1 MIFLDEL
8 KDLKIYRKQFI
19 LPMEDKNMKNGSVIF
34 LLTPNRLSSLNMM
47 AYPLAVNKNKAFQSY
62 YMEKNVNLI
71 INSGK
76 VSNVKKEAYEEP
88 EYYADYIEE
97 SSLTASQR
105 NDIPNNEFGL
115 PRKRKYPLHDEQH
128 VRSAIK
134 FFNYVDDKDEKELAR
149 NIKKAI
155 ERFDITDINIGKD
168 NRLSKYISESELEY
182 QDDIEEAM
190 LGYNTKKITASYLSK
205 HAKYLSKRGATGA
218 KRITNTVNKNLTVP
232 GPTINQ
238 PTTAQASKDN
248 KSEDTPVSE
257 VYLSNIPENCYIQ
270 FGDDII
276 LTEDAKND
284 SLLKQIFYAERIR
297 QDKELIEIYNII
309 KETNPTIKFAYTKLD
324 RYKGRNLYYDLSW
337 YNQFFFKN
345 NKHIALKGLNL
356 YTDLIDRLINANSL
370 SSFGY
375 TKKTVFIP
383 INDWES
389 NPDTKMWRYK
399 DGYNPI
405 SIIYQGLITNP
416 ARIVN
421 MFNGCEVIFLDN
433 HQRYFKVNFSNIKDY
448 KKFAMKF
455 KSIIDRLQN
464 NEDVD
469 DEDKDNEPSAT
480 DSKKVMVNNIIDKI
494 EQSQNIQIRKLVGDT
509 DSTNDKDLKDK
520 IDSDKTVTTKDDK
533 STDKKS
539 SKILS
544 QKDTDD
550 AIKSQE
556 AKELVDAINKAVSKS
571 TSEEDALDKLED
583 DRIKEII
590 MNLAAQEENN
600 TKISAARASRM
611 IQLQNDAMNKKI
623 NGRTLK
629 DMINSKDD
637 KDTEPLPKTSLTKV
651 SGINKEQWENLHYV
665 NFNRDYDVN
674 EDIVKIINKLSKV
687 SYPLAIRNIDM
698 KDNSTSEDVLDL
710 YTIEFEDFRGKRY
723 TVRFDVPKFLPDGK
737 YLMLRGNQKTIQNQM
752 QNMPIIKTD
761 NDTCQIISNYNKIFI
776 RRFGNSAGKS
786 NIFASK
792 VLKAI
797 NKYNG
802 KDIKIKYADCSRVS
816 DKYELP
822 IDYIDIGTI
831 VSKIETKNY
840 IFYFDQDEI
849 RKQNYNINFKEGI
862 PYGYAKNDNRVLY
875 ISSSIG
881 IFAKHFAFLMSL
893 ENPEFKELY
902 ESASPTIRS
911 TYSKCSILN
920 TEIPL
925 VVICAYAE
933 GLENTLKKANIAY
946 EIKEKIDKDTKGNDS
961 LDWIR
966 FKDGYVVYDLNYA
979 SSMLM
984 NGLKECDTMSYSL
997 EDINSKIMYTDFLDN
1012 FGGRLK
1018 ADGLD
1023 NFYDCMIDPITEK
1036 VLVKYGY
1043 PTDYVSILVYANA
1056 LLADNK
1062 FIKHTDVATKR
1073 LRKKE
1078 LIAVKVYK
1086 TLFNDAYVSYAN
1098 QIRHSRTVAQFTVKQ
1113 SAVIDKFLTDQTSSD
1128 NSIIN
1133 AINDVETCNEVTSKG
1148 ESGMNADR
1156 AYSLD
1161 KRTYDDS
1168 MINVLAMSTGF
1179 AGNVGITRQGTI
1191 DMNVESERGYI
1202 NTVGNDPE
1210 KMSTAKTLCIT
1221 EALSPFGTT
1230 CDDPFRT
1237 AMNFIQTAK
1246 HTMRA
1251 VNSDP
1256 LLVTNGSDEALAYLT
1271 SDTFSFKAKKNG
1283 TIKEFKEGKYI
1294 IVQYD
1299 DGTKDYINLTKT
1311 TQKNSDGGFYIP
1323 MQLFPIKG
1331 LKEGQKVK
1339 ANDIITYDDSSF
1351 SNNLGEN
1358 DNLAYN
1364 VGTLAKIAVV
1374 NTDEGFEDSALVTET
1389 MCEKMATKV
1398 TVKNDRVLPKDT
1410 NIFNLVKIGQHVE
1423 EGDTLLVYQTPY
1435 DEEDMNILLKNL
1447 VNDAEEISELGR
1459 IPIKSHVTG
1468 TVSDIKLYR
1477 TVELEELSDS
1487 LRKAFEDYERPIKAL
1502 KNKLDKEKILSSTLP
1517 ASYKLPATGKLKRAV
1532 DGVLI
1537 EIYVEV
1543 YDIMAVGDKLVYD
1556 RANKGILKDIIPADQ
1571 APYTEFRPNEEISG
1585 FANVSSFNNR
1595 MVSSPLKIGALNKL
1609 LIELDRSC
1617 KDILGIEYDDSK
1629 V

>member
-1 MIFLDEL
+1 MIFLDEI

-19 LPMEDKNMKNGSVIF
+19 LPMREGNNFKTGSVIF
-34 LLTPNRLSSLNMM
+34 LLTPNRLSSMNMM
-47 AYPLAVNKNKAFQSY
+47 RYPLAFNKKNAFQSY
-62 YMEKNVNLI
+62 YMERNVNLVI
-71 INSGK
+71 QSGK
-76 VSNVKKEAYEEP
+76 VIRVEEAYEEP

-97 SSLTASQR
+97 TTLTSAQR
-105 NDIPNNEFGL
+105 KDIPNKEFGL
-115 PRKRKYPLHDEQH
+115 PKKRKYPLHDEKH
-128 VRSAIK
+128 VLSAVK
-134 FFNYVDDKDEKELAR
+134 FFNYVDDKDEVELAE
-149 NIKKAI
+149 NIKKAMKK
-155 ERFDITDINIGKD
+155 FGITDISIGKD

-182 QDDIEEAM
+182 GEDIEEGM
-190 LGYNTKKITASYLSK
+190 LGYNKKKIDAAYLSK
-205 HAKYLSKRGATGA
+205 HAKYLSKRGATKANQLANSIEKDLEVKVPTVTPPSA
-218 KRITNTVNKNLTVP
+218 K
-232 GPTINQ
+232 
-238 PTTAQASKDN
+238 SSDN
-248 KSEDTPVSE
+248 NEESVSE
-257 VYLSNIPENCYIQ
+257 AYLYNLSESSYIK
-270 FGDDII
+270 FDDTVI
-276 LTEDAKND
+276 LMEDVKND
-284 SLLKQIFYAERIR
+284 SLLKQIFYAERMR
-297 QDKELIEIYNII
+297 QDKELIALYNSI
-309 KETNPTIKFAYTKLD
+309 KSEYPTIKYAYTKLN
-324 RYKGRNLYYDLSW
+324 RYKSKNLYYDLSW
-337 YNQFFFKN
+337 YNQLFFKN
-345 NKHIALKGLNL
+345 NRQKALRGLDL

-370 SSFGY
+370 SENGY

-383 INDWES
+383 IKDWEL
-389 NPDTKMWRYK
+389 NPNTKMWRYR

-405 SIIYQGLITNP
+405 SIIYQGMITNP
-416 ARIVN
+416 NRIVK
-421 MFNGCEVIFLDN
+421 MFKNCEVVFIDSN
-433 HQRYFKVNFSNIKDY
+433 RYFKVNFSDIKDY
-448 KKFAMKF
+448 KEFATKF
-455 KSIIDRLQN
+455 KNIIDRLQN

-469 DEDKDNEPSAT
+469 DDDKDDEPTAT

-494 EQSQNIQIRKLVGDT
+494 EKSQNIQIRKLVGDDNIT
-509 DSTNDKDLKDK
+509 TTTDKDIKNK
-520 IDSDKTVTTKDDK
+520 IDSEKSITSKD
-533 STDKKS
+533 SKS
-539 SKILS
+539 SDEKPTSKSLT
-544 QKDTDD
+544 QKDTND

-556 AKELVDAINKAVSKS
+556 AKELVDAINKAVDKS
-571 TSEEDALDKLED
+571 TSEDDALDKLED

-590 MNLAAQEENN
+590 MDLAAQEENN
-600 TKISAARASRM
+600 TNISAARASRM
-611 IQLQNDAMNKKI
+611 IQLQNDAMNNKI
-623 NGRTLK
+623 NGKTLK
-629 DMINSKDD
+629 DMIKDED
-637 KDTEPLPKTSLTKV
+637 KKEVAPLPKTSLTKV
-651 SGINKEQWENLHYV
+651 SGINKEQWEDLHYV
-665 NFNRDYDVN
+665 NFNRDYDIN
-674 EDIVKIINKLSKV
+674 EDIVKIINKLSQV
-687 SYPLAIRNIDM
+687 SYPLAIRNIDV

-710 YTIEFEDFRGKRY
+710 YTVDFEDFRGKRY
-723 TVRFDVPKFLPDGK
+723 TVRFDVPKFLPDGR

-776 RRFGNSAGKS
+776 RRFGTASGKS
-786 NIFASK
+786 NAISSR
-792 VLKAI
+792 VIKALQ
-797 NKYNG
+797 KYKGN
-802 KDIKIKYADCSRVS
+802 DIKITYADCSRVS

-831 VSKIETKNY
+831 VSKIETNEM
-840 IFYFDQDEI
+840 ILYFDQDEI
-849 RKQNYNINFKEGI
+849 RKQGYSIDFSKGI
-862 PYGYAKNDNRVLY
+862 PFGYVKSTKRVIYIDSFGLFSDNLKNILTSQSREFNDLY
-875 ISSSIG
+875 
-881 IFAKHFAFLMSL
+881 
-893 ENPEFKELY
+893 NTTT
-902 ESASPTIRS
+902 PTIRS

-925 VVICAYAE
+925 VIVCAYAE
-933 GLENTLKKANIAY
+933 GLENTLKKANIEY
-946 EIKEKIDKDTKGNDS
+946 EFKEKLDHLTRSNEYY
-961 LDWIR
+961 DWIK
-966 FKDGYVVYDLNYA
+966 FNDGYLIYRLNYS

-984 NGLKECDTMSYSL
+984 NGLKECDTQSYSL
-997 EDINSKIMYTDFLDN
+997 TDINSKIMYTDFLDN

-1018 ADGLD
+1018 ADGLE

-1062 FIKHTDVATKR
+1062 FIKHTDIATKR
-1073 LRKKE
+1073 IRKKE

-1086 TLFNDAYVSYAN
+1086 ALFNDAYVSYAN
-1098 QIRHSRTVAQFTVKQ
+1098 QIRHSRTIAQFAVKQ

-1133 AINDVETCNEVTSKG
+1133 AINDVETANEVTSKG

-1168 MINVLAMSTGF
+1168 MIDVLAMSTGF
-1179 AGNVGITRQGTI
+1179 AGNVGITRQATI
-1191 DMNVESERGYI
+1191 DMNIEGERGYI
-1202 NTVGNDPE
+1202 KTVGNDPE
-1210 KMSTAKTLCIT
+1210 KMSTTKTLCIT

-1230 CDDPFRT
+1230 SDDPFRT

-1246 HTMRA
+1246 HTMRTVTA
-1251 VNSDP
+1251 DP

-1283 TIKEFKEGKYI
+1283 TIKEYKEGKYI

-1299 DGTKDYINLTKT
+1299 DGSKDYVNLTKT
-1311 TQKNSDGGFYIP
+1311 TQKNSDGGFFIP
-1323 MQLFPIKG
+1323 MQLSAIKG
-1331 LKEGQKVK
+1331 LKEGQKIK
-1339 ANDIITYDDSSF
+1339 ENDIIAYDSVSF

-1364 VGTLAKIAVV
+1364 VGTFAKIAVI
-1374 NTDEGFEDSALVTET
+1374 NTDEGFEDSALLTET

-1447 VNDAEEISELGR
+1447 VNDSNEISELGR

-1468 TVSDIKLYR
+1468 TVSDIKMYR

-1487 LRKAFEDYERPIKAL
+1487 LRKAFEDYEKPIKSL
-1502 KNKLDKEKILSSTLP
+1502 KSKLDKEGIPSSNLP
-1517 ASYKLPATGKLKRAV
+1517 ATYALPATGKLKRAI

-1543 YDIMAVGDKLVYD
+1543 YDIMAVGDKMVYD
-1556 RANKGILKDIIPADQ
+1556 RANKGILKDIIPKDQ

-1585 FANVSSFNNR
+1585 FANVASFNKR
-1595 MVSSPLKIGALNKL
+1595 MVTSPLKIGALNKL